1 MKFCQYCGKQLA
13 DNEECTCQQNASQGQ
28 QQSGTAYSQPVNG
41 QYNASQ
47 SQDATQQNVAGQQNT
62 QGQYD
67 NTAGQQ
73 NTQGQYGNTAGQYN
87 AQGQYGN
94 TAGQYNA
101 QGQYGNATGQYSAQ
115 GQQYNTAQNQYT
127 GQNQQSKENE
137 AINDITKLVKGILD
151 TPVAAV
157 SEFVKKSNITAC
169 VILIAIYSAIELV
182 LALISI
188 ADTSIKTAVYSW
200 GHSHISI
207 GTVFSTIFSFVG
219 CEIIQV
225 LIMAVVIMVVLN
237 AMQKNKKVSFVQAL
251 SVACLYNIVYLPI
264 VLIANLVGL
273 IPFNLFGHIDSWIV
287 SFAAAIGYV
296 YTFFGIREIEEDDN
310 KMPIVFGLATVASAV
325 CSTVVGLIL

>member
-62 QGQYD
+62 QG
-67 NTAGQQ
+67 
-73 NTQGQYGNTAGQYN
+73 
-87 AQGQYGN
+87 
-94 TAGQYNA
+94 
-101 QGQYGNATGQYSAQ
+101 
-115 GQQYNTAQNQYT
+115 QYNTAQNQYT

-225 LIMAVVIMVVLN
+225 LIMAVVIMVILN

>member
-47 SQDATQQNVAGQQNT
+47 SQDATQQNV
-62 QGQYD
+62 
-67 NTAGQQ
+67 AGQQ

-200 GHSHISI
+200 GNSHISI
-207 GTVFSTIFSFVG
+207 GTVFSTIFSFIG

-237 AMQKNKKVSFVQAL
+237 AMQKNKNVSFVQTL

-264 VLIANLVGL
+264 VLIANVVGL

>member
-1 MKFCQYCGKQLA
+1 MKCCQCCGKQLA

-47 SQDATQQNVAGQQNT
+47 SQDATQQNV
-62 QGQYD
+62 
-67 NTAGQQ
+67 AGQQ

-207 GTVFSTIFSFVG
+207 GTVFSTIFSFIG

-237 AMQKNKKVSFVQAL
+237 AMQKNKNVSFVQTL

-264 VLIANLVGL
+264 VLIANVVGP

>member
-62 QGQYD
+62 QGQY
-67 NTAGQQ
+67 
-73 NTQGQYGNTAGQYN
+73 GNTAGQYN

-94 TAGQYNA
+94 ATGQYNA

-219 CEIIQV
+219 CVIIQV
-225 LIMAVVIMVVLN
+225 LIMAVVIMVILN

>member
-62 QGQYD
+62 
-67 NTAGQQ
+67 
-73 NTQGQYGNTAGQYN
+73 
-87 AQGQYGN
+87 QGQYGN

-200 GHSHISI
+200 RHSHISI

-225 LIMAVVIMVVLN
+225 LIMAVVIMVILN

>member
-47 SQDATQQNVAGQQNT
+47 SQDATQQNV
-62 QGQYD
+62 
-67 NTAGQQ
+67 AGQQ

-207 GTVFSTIFSFVG
+207 GTVFSTIFSFIG

-225 LIMAVVIMVVLN
+225 LIMAVVIMVVLT
-237 AMQKNKKVSFVQAL
+237 AMQKNKNVSFVQTL

-264 VLIANLVGL
+264 VLIANVVGL

>member
-62 QGQYD
+62 QGQY
-67 NTAGQQ
+67 
-73 NTQGQYGNTAGQYN
+73 GNTSGQYN
-87 AQGQYGN
+87 AQGQNGN
-94 TAGQYNA
+94 ATGQYNA

-188 ADTSIKTAVYSW
+188 ADTSIKTAAYSW

-207 GTVFSTIFSFVG
+207 GTVFSTIFSFIG

-237 AMQKNKKVSFVQAL
+237 AMQKNKNVSFVQAL

>member
-62 QGQYD
+62 QGQY
-67 NTAGQQ
+67 
-73 NTQGQYGNTAGQYN
+73 GNTAGQYN

-94 TAGQYNA
+94 ATGQYNA

-237 AMQKNKKVSFVQAL
+237 AMQKNKNVSFVQAL

>member
-67 NTAGQQ
+67 
-73 NTQGQYGNTAGQYN
+73 
-87 AQGQYGN
+87 N

-225 LIMAVVIMVVLN
+225 LIMAVVIMVILN

>member
-28 QQSGTAYSQPVNG
+28 QQSGTAYSQSVNG

-47 SQDATQQNVAGQQNT
+47 SQDATQQNV
-62 QGQYD
+62 
-67 NTAGQQ
+67 AGQQ

-225 LIMAVVIMVVLN
+225 LIMAVVIMVILN

>member
-47 SQDATQQNVAGQQNT
+47 SQDATQQN
-62 QGQYD
+62 
-67 NTAGQQ
+67 
-73 NTQGQYGNTAGQYN
+73 TQGQYGNTAGEYN

-237 AMQKNKKVSFVQAL
+237 AMQKNKNVSFVQAL

>member
-62 QGQYD
+62 QGQY
-67 NTAGQQ
+67 
-73 NTQGQYGNTAGQYN
+73 GNTAGEYN

-225 LIMAVVIMVVLN
+225 LIMAVVIMVILN

>member
-47 SQDATQQNVAGQQNT
+47 SQDATQQNV
-62 QGQYD
+62 
-67 NTAGQQ
+67 AGQQ

-157 SEFVKKSNITAC
+157 SEFVKKSNIIAC

-207 GTVFSTIFSFVG
+207 GTVFSTIFSFIG

-237 AMQKNKKVSFVQAL
+237 AMQKNKNVSFVQTL

-264 VLIANLVGL
+264 VLIANVVGL

>member
-47 SQDATQQNVAGQQNT
+47 SQDATLQNV
-62 QGQYD
+62 
-67 NTAGQQ
+67 AGQQ

-94 TAGQYNA
+94 ATGQYNA

-225 LIMAVVIMVVLN
+225 LIMAVVIMVILN

>member
-13 DNEECTCQQNASQGQ
+13 DNEECTCQQNVSQGQ
-28 QQSGTAYSQPVNG
+28 QQSGTAYNQPVNG

-47 SQDATQQNVAGQQNT
+47 SQDTTQQNV
-62 QGQYD
+62 
-67 NTAGQQ
+67 AGQQ

-94 TAGQYNA
+94 ATGQYNA
-101 QGQYGNATGQYSAQ
+101 QGQYGNATGQYSQ

-237 AMQKNKKVSFVQAL
+237 AMQKNKNVSFVQAL

>member
-28 QQSGTAYSQPVNG
+28 QQSGTAYSQSVNG

-62 QGQYD
+62 
-67 NTAGQQ
+67 
-73 NTQGQYGNTAGQYN
+73 
-87 AQGQYGN
+87 QGQYGN

-225 LIMAVVIMVVLN
+225 LIMAVVIMVILN

>member
-62 QGQYD
+62 QGQY
-67 NTAGQQ
+67 
-73 NTQGQYGNTAGQYN
+73 GNTAGQYN

-101 QGQYGNATGQYSAQ
+101 QGQNGNATGQYSAQ

-207 GTVFSTIFSFVG
+207 GTVFSTIFSFIG

-237 AMQKNKKVSFVQAL
+237 AMQKNKNVSFVQTL

-264 VLIANLVGL
+264 VLIANAVGL

>member
-47 SQDATQQNVAGQQNT
+47 SQVATQQNT
-62 QGQYD
+62 
-67 NTAGQQ
+67 
-73 NTQGQYGNTAGQYN
+73 
-87 AQGQYGN
+87 QGQYGN

-207 GTVFSTIFSFVG
+207 GTVFSTIFSFIG

-237 AMQKNKKVSFVQAL
+237 AMQKNKNVSFVQTL

-264 VLIANLVGL
+264 VLIANVVGL

>member
-41 QYNASQ
+41 RYNASQ

-73 NTQGQYGNTAGQYN
+73 NT
-87 AQGQYGN
+87 QGQYGN

-225 LIMAVVIMVVLN
+225 LIMAVVIMVILN

>member
-47 SQDATQQNVAGQQNT
+47 SQDATQQNV
-62 QGQYD
+62 
-67 NTAGQQ
+67 AGQQ

-225 LIMAVVIMVVLN
+225 LIMAVVIMVILN

>member
-28 QQSGTAYSQPVNG
+28 QQSGTAYNQPVNG

-73 NTQGQYGNTAGQYN
+73 NT
-87 AQGQYGN
+87 QGQYGN

-237 AMQKNKKVSFVQAL
+237 AMQKNKNVSFVQAL

>member
-62 QGQYD
+62 QGQYG

-73 NTQGQYGNTAGQYN
+73 NT
-87 AQGQYGN
+87 QGQYGN

-237 AMQKNKKVSFVQAL
+237 AMQKNKNVSFVQAL

>member
-62 QGQYD
+62 QGK
-67 NTAGQQ
+67 
-73 NTQGQYGNTAGQYN
+73 YGNTAGQYN

-207 GTVFSTIFSFVG
+207 GTVFSTIFSFIG

-237 AMQKNKKVSFVQAL
+237 AMQKNKNVSFVQTL

-264 VLIANLVGL
+264 VLIANVVGL

>member
-62 QGQYD
+62 
-67 NTAGQQ
+67 
-73 NTQGQYGNTAGQYN
+73 
-87 AQGQYGN
+87 QGQYGN

>member
-73 NTQGQYGNTAGQYN
+73 NT
-87 AQGQYGN
+87 QGQYGN

-225 LIMAVVIMVVLN
+225 LIMAVVIMVILN
-237 AMQKNKKVSFVQAL
+237 AMQKNKKVSFVQSL

>member
-94 TAGQYNA
+94 
-101 QGQYGNATGQYSAQ
+101 ATGQYSAQ
-115 GQQYNTAQNQYT
+115 GLKYNTEQNQIT
-127 GQNQQSKENE
+127 GQNQKSKENE

-225 LIMAVVIMVVLN
+225 LIMAVVIMVILN

-251 SVACLYNIVYLPI
+251 SVVCLYNIVYLPI

>member
-47 SQDATQQNVAGQQNT
+47 SQDATQQNV
-62 QGQYD
+62 
-67 NTAGQQ
+67 AGQQ

-219 CEIIQV
+219 CEFIQV

-237 AMQKNKKVSFVQAL
+237 AMQKNKNVSFVQAL

>member
-62 QGQYD
+62 
-67 NTAGQQ
+67 
-73 NTQGQYGNTAGQYN
+73 
-87 AQGQYGN
+87 QGQYGN

-237 AMQKNKKVSFVQAL
+237 AMQKNKNVSFVQAL

>member
-62 QGQYD
+62 QGQY
-67 NTAGQQ
+67 
-73 NTQGQYGNTAGQYN
+73 GNTAGEYN

-207 GTVFSTIFSFVG
+207 GTVFSTIFSFVC

-237 AMQKNKKVSFVQAL
+237 AMQKNKNVSFVQAL

>member
-62 QGQYD
+62 QGQY
-67 NTAGQQ
+67 
-73 NTQGQYGNTAGQYN
+73 GNTAGQYN

-94 TAGQYNA
+94 AAGQYNA

-169 VILIAIYSAIELV
+169 VILSAIYSAIELV

-225 LIMAVVIMVVLN
+225 LIMAVVIMVILN

>member
-62 QGQYD
+62 QGQY
-67 NTAGQQ
+67 
-73 NTQGQYGNTAGQYN
+73 GNTSGQYN
-87 AQGQYGN
+87 AQGQNGN
-94 TAGQYNA
+94 AAGQYNA

-237 AMQKNKKVSFVQAL
+237 AMQKNKNVSFVQAL

>member
-62 QGQYD
+62 QGQY
-67 NTAGQQ
+67 
-73 NTQGQYGNTAGQYN
+73 GNTAGEYN

-237 AMQKNKKVSFVQAL
+237 AMQKNKNVSFVQAL

-264 VLIANLVGL
+264 VLIAKVVGL

>member
-67 NTAGQQ
+67 
-73 NTQGQYGNTAGQYN
+73 NTAGQYN

-225 LIMAVVIMVVLN
+225 LIMAVVIMVILN

>member
-73 NTQGQYGNTAGQYN
+73 NT
-87 AQGQYGN
+87 QGQYGN

-225 LIMAVVIMVVLN
+225 LIMAVVIMVILN

>member
-62 QGQYD
+62 QGQY
-67 NTAGQQ
+67 
-73 NTQGQYGNTAGQYN
+73 GNTAGEYN

-237 AMQKNKKVSFVQAL
+237 AMQKNKNVSFVQAL

-287 SFAAAIGYV
+287 SFAATIGYV

>member
-62 QGQYD
+62 QGQY
-67 NTAGQQ
+67 
-73 NTQGQYGNTAGQYN
+73 GNTAGEYN

-94 TAGQYNA
+94 ATGQYNA

-237 AMQKNKKVSFVQAL
+237 AMQKNKNVSFVQAL

>member
-13 DNEECTCQQNASQGQ
+13 DNEECTCQQNASLGQ

-62 QGQYD
+62 QGQY
-67 NTAGQQ
+67 
-73 NTQGQYGNTAGQYN
+73 GNTSGQYN

-94 TAGQYNA
+94 ATGQYNA

-225 LIMAVVIMVVLN
+225 LIMAVVIMVILN

>member
-62 QGQYD
+62 
-67 NTAGQQ
+67 
-73 NTQGQYGNTAGQYN
+73 
-87 AQGQYGN
+87 QGQYGN

-207 GTVFSTIFSFVG
+207 GTVFSTIFSFIG

-237 AMQKNKKVSFVQAL
+237 AMQKNKNVSFVQTL

-264 VLIANLVGL
+264 VLIANVVGL